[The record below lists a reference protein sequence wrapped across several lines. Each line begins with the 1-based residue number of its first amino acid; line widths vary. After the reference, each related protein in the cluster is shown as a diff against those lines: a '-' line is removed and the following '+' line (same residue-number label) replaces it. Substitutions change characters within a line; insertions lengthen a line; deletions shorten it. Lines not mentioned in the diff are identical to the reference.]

1 MKKLFLLLLLLS
13 IPLFSQSYKYAW
25 FTDTHIGAKGAGET
39 LKSYIDSL
47 NKLNDISFAIFTGD
61 ITENGFYEQISE
73 ASEIISKL
81 KVPSYVIPGNHDTK
95 WTEDLMTGFNATFKD
110 KFVFDYNNSR
120 HIGVNSGIV
129 LRGGGGH
136 FTPETLIWLDS
147 IVKNTSSTKEIF
159 FYLHHPLVE
168 DVDNWYLASNIL
180 RTKNIKLIFCGH
192 GHSNKSI
199 NFNGIPGFMGISSIK
214 KDNNKPAG
222 YNIVENTPDSLFI
235 YSFEDG
241 KKGKVWA
248 KHDKRKAFEIRQ
260 IDSSAFIDYNN
271 SKLLFNRNFNESV
284 IAGVTTWRDI
294 SYMTTLTGEI
304 YAVNIKGEVVWQNGG
319 YGKISGA
326 PFVANNILTAG
337 TYTGEILNFNA
348 STGDLISST
357 GINDPITSSIAGI
370 QVEFMGQKSQGVIFG
385 TDIGSVYCYDVNS
398 LTELWSNQSA
408 DGMIESKP
416 LVLKDRVIAGAWD
429 GYLYCFDSKSGLLN
443 WKWSENRSLY
453 FSPAAAN
460 PVSNG
465 NLVFVPTPD
474 KFVSAVDILLG
485 TTKWRFNNF
494 DAWESIGL
502 SSDSKTLFVKS
513 MKDFFYTVD
522 ATTGKQIKKID
533 LKYGL
538 DTSPVSSIDAGNGR
552 ILTATKTGMIYLID
566 KDKPKPL
573 FYMGQARIINIE
585 KLSNNS
591 FVAVNMDGRI
601 IAFDIN

>member
-1 MKKLFLLLLLLS
+1 MKKLFLLLIILS

-25 FTDTHIGAKGAGET
+25 FSDTHIGAKGAGET

-81 KVPSYVIPGNHDTK
+81 RVPSYVIPGNHDTK

-110 KFVFDYNNSR
+110 KFVFDYNNTR

-147 IVKNTSSTKEIF
+147 IVKNTSPSKEIF

-180 RTKNIKLIFCGH
+180 KTKNIKLIFCGH
-192 GHSNKSI
+192 GHTNKSI

-235 YSFEDG
+235 YSFEEG

-248 KHDKRKAFEIRQ
+248 KHDKRKAIEIKQ
-260 IDSSAFIDYNN
+260 IDSSAFIDYSN
-271 SKLLFNRNFNESV
+271 SKLLFNSNFNESV

-294 SYMTTLTGEI
+294 SYLTTLTGEI
-304 YAVNIKGEVVWQNGG
+304 IAVNIKGEVVWQNGG

-326 PFVANNILTAG
+326 PFIANNILTAG
-337 TYTGEILNFNA
+337 THTGEILNFNA

-370 QVEFMGQKSQGVIFG
+370 QVEFMGQKSQGVVFG
-385 TDIGSVYCYDVNS
+385 TDIGTVYCYDVNS

-416 LVLKDRVIAGAWD
+416 LVLKDRVIIGAWD

-465 NLVFVPTPD
+465 SLVFVPTPD

-494 DAWESIGL
+494 EAWESIGL

-522 ATTGKQIKKID
+522 AATGKQIKKID